1 MVVRSILGI
10 GPASGR
16 QYYKVTVS
24 QSHWLSP
31 ISPYPEWSLAV
42 ALHWEWIEWMN
53 IYFTEV
59 FRLVHHFT
67 CIYTSSWI
75 SHTSDSHKSFNIDI
89 YISFVLPAVCASFI
103 QGLYFWFRVFEVIIP
118 VYQYITKFFLR
129 FSTLATGTLRSW
141 SARHQFDA
149 CASRWCPTDA
159 NPSVPMV
166 RAISTFSFVL
176 KEEMKTSV
184 GIPEEVALS
193 SWSPLQ

>member
-1 MVVRSILGI
+1 
-10 GPASGR
+10 
-16 QYYKVTVS
+16 
-24 QSHWLSP
+24 
-31 ISPYPEWSLAV
+31 
-42 ALHWEWIEWMN
+42 MN
-53 IYFTEV
+53 IYFAEV

-75 SHTSDSHKSFNIDI
+75 SHTSVSHKSFNIDI
-89 YISFVLPAVCASFI
+89 YISFVLPAVRASFI
-103 QGLYFWFRVFEVIIP
+103 QGLYFWFRVFKVIIP

-193 SWSPLQ
+193 SWSPYICYDFYFSYWFC